1 MSVKSEVPVAVLM
14 QYFRVPTGDLV
25 VDYPGRGVLLGS
37 SITNLSTTGV
47 FIRTANPLPKGTELE
62 IVFSL
67 PGSRAK
73 ITAQSVVRWSSEV
86 DVADTTMHDLSMPS
100 GMGLEFVKISS
111 KHRKLIHAF
120 VEDFLTRIRKGN
132 T

>member
-25 VDYPGRGVLLGS
+25 VDYPGREVLLGS
-37 SITNLSTTGV
+37 CITNLSTTGV
-47 FIRTANPLPKGTELE
+47 FIRTGNPLPKGTALD

-73 ITAQSVVRWSSEV
+73 ITAHSVVRWSSEV
-86 DVADTTMHDLSMPS
+86 DLGDTTTHDLSMPS
-100 GMGLEFVKISS
+100 GMGLEFVKMSS
-111 KHRKLIHAF
+111 KHRKLIHTY
-120 VEDFLTRIRKGN
+120 VEEFLTRIRKG
-132 T
+132 TP